1 MNPIRTTRRL
11 TCILTGLAAAL
22 AAGVAVAPAALAATR
37 VNPPPAPPADIIRF
51 GPAAHAINGVTGD
64 MTSWQIALIAVTA
77 AIVGAVVAVLAD
89 RARAARNHRPA
100 TIA

>member
-1 MNPIRTTRRL
+1 MNPIRTIRRL

-22 AAGVAVAPAALAATR
+22 AATP
-37 VNPPPAPPADIIRF
+37 VNPPPAPPADVIRF
-51 GPAAHAINGVTGD
+51 GPAAHAFNGVTGD
-64 MTSWQIALIAVTA
+64 MTSWQIALIAVAA

-89 RARAARNHRPA
+89 RARAARSHRPA